1 MEDIKLAHYRLF
13 L

>member
-1 MEDIKLAHYRLF
+1 MHYRLF